1 MSNQVVE
8 IFEDKCI
15 ECGLCVQACPANALT
30 LEGGPVQV
38 NADKCAAN
46 GECVEVCPT
55 EALALDNEEDAD
67 DKVTEAKIKEELP
80 TELQDYKGVWVFIE
94 QVRNEVAPVSWELLG
109 EGRRLAEDLGVEL
122 TGVVLGFDARDI
134 AYEAISY
141 GADKVYLIDDP
152 VVKNYRTQPYTQAFI
167 QLVEKYKPEIILLG
181 ATTVGRDLAGA
192 VATKLET
199 GLTADCTVLEV
210 DHATRHLQQ
219 TRPAFGGNIMA
230 TILCKKHR
238 PQMATVRPRVM
249 EMPKR
254 DNNRKGKIIEE
265 NIEFDES
272 KIKTKVL
279 KIIEEAKKAAYLDK
293 ADIIVA
299 GGRGLGEEKNFKL
312 IEDLVNI
319 LGGTVGASRAAVD
332 AGWISV
338 EHQVGQTGVTVR
350 PKLYIAVGIS
360 GAIQHLVGMERSDT
374 IVAINNDPE
383 APIFDVA
390 TYGVVGDLF
399 KVLPALTE
407 EFRKALG

>member
-67 DKVTEAKIKEELP
+67 DKVTEAKTKEELP

-109 EGRRLAEDLGVEL
+109 EGKRLAEDLGVEL

-210 DHATRHLQQ
+210 DHATRHQQQ

-254 DNNRKGKIIEE
+254 DNNRKGEIIEE
-265 NIEFDES
+265 NIELDES

-312 IEDLVNI
+312 IEDLANI

>member
-67 DKVTEAKIKEELP
+67 DKVTEAKTKEELP

-109 EGRRLAEDLGVEL
+109 EGKRLAEDLGVEL

-254 DNNRKGKIIEE
+254 DNNRKGEIIEE
-265 NIEFDES
+265 NIELDES

-312 IEDLVNI
+312 IEDLANI

-399 KVLPALTE
+399 EVLPALTE